1 MAQVNFELYSRT
13 TRTNFKLR
21 IQCGIDDVAV
31 LIMDNKMTAILVST
45 LFSAIPVMLM
55 YLVKSSYHDGYRQAV
70 KDLPPTVVQ
79 GDQNI
84 DNSTHNH
91 YQFAP
96 SVGGK

>member
-1 MAQVNFELYSRT
+1 MSEKSLSIWASL
-13 TRTNFKLR
+13 
-21 IQCGIDDVAV
+21 
-31 LIMDNKMTAILVST
+31 
-45 LFSAIPVMLM
+45 LFAAIPVMLV
-55 YLVKSSYHDGYRQAV
+55 YLLKSSWHDGYRQAV

-84 DNSTHNH
+84 DNSTNHN